1 MTDYREN
8 KLFKKCNLVLSLI
21 FYVFALWYAFVYSS
35 FSGVFGGGLMG
46 VEADVLDYLPLTL
59 TVLSF
64 VWIVTRFKHYRS
76 LVFWSSGTAVLLCV
90 KLLVD
95 L

>member
-1 MTDYREN
+1 MADSTTT
-8 KLFKKCNLVLSLI
+8 KSLKVISLTLSILC
-21 FYVFALWYAFVYSS
+21 YLFALWYAFVYSS

-46 VEADVLDYLPLTL
+46 EEMSVSDYLPLTL
-59 TVLSF
+59 VLLSF
-64 VWIVTRFKHYRS
+64 VWIGMYFKRYRS
-76 LVFWSSGTAVLLCV
+76 LVFWSSGIVVLLCA